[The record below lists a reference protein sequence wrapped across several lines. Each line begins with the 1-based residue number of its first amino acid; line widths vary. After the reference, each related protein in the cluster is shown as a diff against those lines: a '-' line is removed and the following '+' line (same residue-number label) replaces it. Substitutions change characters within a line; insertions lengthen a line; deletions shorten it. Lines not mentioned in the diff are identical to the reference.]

1 MPYTLSDAAKARR
14 SELDLVRVLPELLTH
29 HMEKR
34 PDLPLFTFWLPTE
47 KTWKTINVKETV
59 EQITRWRHAL
69 VKEGLTKG
77 DRCAMLLPNGIN
89 AILFDQS
96 VLANALV
103 PVPLHAVDTAG
114 SSSYIINDSGAKLL
128 VTGRLNR
135 WEAIR
140 DTEDH
145 PALKTVVI
153 TGEPVQEHQDGDV
166 RVVGL
171 DQWLTEGNGTE
182 LPAGPEPQDLAAL
195 VYTSGTTGKPKGVML
210 THRAIL
216 ANVTGVL
223 QNICPEPE
231 DVWLSFLPL
240 SHTFERTTTY
250 YTAMGFGNRVA
261 FNRNIGLLADDLK
274 VIRPTILMSVPR
286 IYEKVYDKIQDALVK
301 KPAFVQKLF
310 HTAVDVGYRR
320 FCRENGLPVQ
330 GGFLSLF
337 DPLIAG
343 FLDKKVGA
351 GIRDIFGGRPRI
363 FISGGAAFNPEV
375 SRTFL
380 GLGINILQ
388 GYGMTETA
396 PIMSVNKVGDN
407 HPQTVGPALVNIEVR
422 VGENDELQMRGPS
435 LMNGYWN
442 RPADTKAVFT
452 EDGWLRTGDQ
462 ADIFSDGHIRIKGRI
477 KEIIVTSTGEKV
489 PPADLEQALESDHL
503 VSQAMVVGENRPY
516 IAALVVLNAQEWKKL
531 AAELKLDADDPLSL
545 ETRAARQAVLRRVKA
560 AAAGFPNYAVP
571 RQVRLFLEPWSI
583 ENGLM
588 TPTLKLK
595 RGPMRIRFADAIES
609 LYAVTLQLGW
619 RLTRNRSE

>member
-1 MPYTLSDAAKARR
+1 MTYTLSDAAKARR

-442 RPADTKAVFT
+442 RPADTRAVFT

-609 LYAVTLQLGW
+609 LYAEVKV
-619 RLTRNRSE
+619 

>member
-1 MPYTLSDAAKARR
+1 MTYTLSDAAKARR

-140 DTEDH
+140 DTENH

-171 DQWLTEGNGTE
+171 DQWLTEGNGNE

-223 QNICPEPE
+223 QNLCPEPE
-231 DVWLSFLPL
+231 DVWFSFLPL

-274 VIRPTILMSVPR
+274 VIRPTIMMSVPR
-286 IYEKVYDKIQDALVK
+286 IYEKVYDKIQDTLVK

-337 DPLIAG
+337 DPLVAG

-351 GIRDIFGGRPRI
+351 GIRGIFGGRPRI

-422 VGENDELQMRGPS
+422 VGDNDELQMRGPS

-545 ETRAARQAVLRRVKA
+545 DTRAARQAVLRRVKA

-609 LYAVTLQLGW
+609 LYAEVKV
-619 RLTRNRSE
+619 

>member
-1 MPYTLSDAAKARR
+1 MTYTLSDAAKARR

-310 HTAVDVGYRR
+310 HTAVHVGYRR

-351 GIRDIFGGRPRI
+351 GIRGIFGGRPRI

-531 AAELKLDADDPLSL
+531 ATELKLDADDPLSL

-609 LYAVTLQLGW
+609 LYAEVKV
-619 RLTRNRSE
+619 

>member
-1 MPYTLSDAAKARR
+1 MTYTLSDAAKARR

-34 PDLPLFTFWLPTE
+34 PNLPLFTFWLPTE

-140 DTEDH
+140 DTENH

-171 DQWLTEGNGTE
+171 DQWLTEGNGNE

-223 QNICPEPE
+223 QNLCPEPE
-231 DVWLSFLPL
+231 DVWFSFLPL

-274 VIRPTILMSVPR
+274 VIRPTIMMSVPR
-286 IYEKVYDKIQDALVK
+286 IYEKVYDKIQDTLVK

-320 FCRENGLPVQ
+320 FCRKNGLPVQ

-337 DPLIAG
+337 DPLLAG

-351 GIRDIFGGRPRI
+351 GIRGIFGGRPRI

-407 HPQTVGPALVNIEVR
+407 HPQTVGPALANIEVR

-531 AAELKLDADDPLSL
+531 AAELKLDAEDPLSL
-545 ETRAARQAVLRRVKA
+545 EARAARQAVLRRVKA

-609 LYAVTLQLGW
+609 LYAEVKV
-619 RLTRNRSE
+619 

>member
-1 MPYTLSDAAKARR
+1 MTYTLSDAAKARR

-145 PALKTVVI
+145 PALRTVVI
-153 TGEPVQEHQDGDV
+153 TGEPVQEHQDGNV

-223 QNICPEPE
+223 QNLCPEPE

-274 VIRPTILMSVPR
+274 VIRPTIMMSVPR

-351 GIRDIFGGRPRI
+351 GIRGIFGGRPRI

-531 AAELKLDADDPLSL
+531 AAELKLDAEDPLSL
-545 ETRAARQAVLRRVKA
+545 DTRAARQAVLRRVKA

-609 LYAVTLQLGW
+609 LYAEVKV
-619 RLTRNRSE
+619 

>member
-1 MPYTLSDAAKARR
+1 MTYTLSDAAKARR

-140 DTEDH
+140 DTENH

-274 VIRPTILMSVPR
+274 VIQPTILMSVPR

-351 GIRDIFGGRPRI
+351 GIRGIFGGRPRI

-531 AAELKLDADDPLSL
+531 ATELKLDADDPLSL

-609 LYAVTLQLGW
+609 LYAEVKV
-619 RLTRNRSE
+619 

>member
-1 MPYTLSDAAKARR
+1 MTYTLSDAAKARR

-77 DRCAMLLPNGIN
+77 DRCTMLLPNGIN

-171 DQWLTEGNGTE
+171 DQWLTEGNGSE

-223 QNICPEPE
+223 QNLCPEPE

-274 VIRPTILMSVPR
+274 VIRPTIMMSVPR
-286 IYEKVYDKIQDALVK
+286 IYEKVYDKIQDTLVK

-351 GIRDIFGGRPRI
+351 GIRGIFGGRPRI

-422 VGENDELQMRGPS
+422 VGENDELQIRGPS

-545 ETRAARQAVLRRVKA
+545 DTRAARQAVLRRVKA

-609 LYAVTLQLGW
+609 LYAEVKV
-619 RLTRNRSE
+619 

>member
-1 MPYTLSDAAKARR
+1 MTHTLSDAAKARR
-14 SELDLVRVLPELLTH
+14 SELDLIRVLPELLTH

-128 VTGRLNR
+128 ATGRLNR

-153 TGEPVQEHQDGDV
+153 TGEPVQEHQDGNV

-223 QNICPEPE
+223 QNLCPEPE
-231 DVWLSFLPL
+231 DVWFSFLPL

-274 VIRPTILMSVPR
+274 VIRPTIMMSVPR

-343 FLDKKVGA
+343 FLDKKVGV
-351 GIRDIFGGRPRI
+351 GIRSIFGGRPRI

-407 HPQTVGPALVNIEVR
+407 HPQTVGPALGNIEVR
-422 VGENDELQMRGPS
+422 VGDNDELQMRGPS

-442 RPADTKAVFT
+442 RPADTRAVFT

-531 AAELKLDADDPLSL
+531 ASELKLDADDPLSL
-545 ETRAARQAVLRRVKA
+545 DTRAARQAVLRRVKA

-609 LYAVTLQLGW
+609 LYAEVKV
-619 RLTRNRSE
+619 

>member
-1 MPYTLSDAAKARR
+1 MTHTLSDAAKARR
-14 SELDLVRVLPELLTH
+14 SELDLIRVLPELLTH

-128 VTGRLNR
+128 ATGRLNR

-145 PALKTVVI
+145 PALRTVVI
-153 TGEPVQEHQDGDV
+153 TGEPVQEHQDSNV

-216 ANVTGVL
+216 ANITGVL
-223 QNICPEPE
+223 QNLCPEPE
-231 DVWLSFLPL
+231 DVWFSFLPL

-274 VIRPTILMSVPR
+274 VIRPTIMMSVPR

-330 GGFLSLF
+330 GGFLSHF

-351 GIRDIFGGRPRI
+351 GIRSIFGGRPRI

-422 VGENDELQMRGPS
+422 VGDNDELQMRGPS

-442 RPADTKAVFT
+442 RPADTRAVFT

-531 AAELKLDADDPLSL
+531 ASELKLDADDPLSL
-545 ETRAARQAVLRRVKA
+545 DTRAARQAVLRRVKA

-609 LYAVTLQLGW
+609 LYAEVKV
-619 RLTRNRSE
+619 

>member
-1 MPYTLSDAAKARR
+1 MTYTLSDAAKARR

-140 DTEDH
+140 DTENH

-153 TGEPVQEHQDGDV
+153 TGEPVQEHQDGNV

-171 DQWLTEGNGTE
+171 DQWLAEGNGTE

-223 QNICPEPE
+223 QNLCPEPE

-274 VIRPTILMSVPR
+274 VIRPTIMMSVPR
-286 IYEKVYDKIQDALVK
+286 IYEKVYDKIQDTLVK

-351 GIRDIFGGRPRI
+351 GIRGIFGGRPRI

-531 AAELKLDADDPLSL
+531 AAELKLDAEDPLSL

-609 LYAVTLQLGW
+609 LYAEVKV
-619 RLTRNRSE
+619 

>member
-1 MPYTLSDAAKARR
+1 MTYTLSDAAKARR

-145 PALKTVVI
+145 PALRTVVI
-153 TGEPVQEHQDGDV
+153 TGEPVQEHQDGNV

-171 DQWLTEGNGTE
+171 DQWLTEGKGTE

-223 QNICPEPE
+223 QNLCPEPE

-274 VIRPTILMSVPR
+274 VIRPTIMMSVPR

-337 DPLIAG
+337 DPLIVG
-343 FLDKKVGA
+343 VLDKKVGA
-351 GIRDIFGGRPRI
+351 GIRSIFGGRPRI

-422 VGENDELQMRGPS
+422 VGDNDELQMRGPS

-503 VSQAMVVGENRPY
+503 VSQTMVVGENRPY
-516 IAALVVLNAQEWKKL
+516 IAALVVLNTQEWKKL
-531 AAELKLDADDPLSL
+531 ASELKLDADDPLSL
-545 ETRAARQAVLRRVKA
+545 DTRAARQAVLRRVKA

-609 LYAVTLQLGW
+609 LYAEVKV
-619 RLTRNRSE
+619 

>member
-1 MPYTLSDAAKARR
+1 MTYTLSDAAKARR

-145 PALKTVVI
+145 PALRTVVI
-153 TGEPVQEHQDGDV
+153 TGEPVQEHQDGNV

-223 QNICPEPE
+223 QNLCPEPE

-274 VIRPTILMSVPR
+274 VIRPTIMMSVPR

-351 GIRDIFGGRPRI
+351 GIRGIFGGRPRI

-442 RPADTKAVFT
+442 RPTDTKAVFT

-545 ETRAARQAVLRRVKA
+545 DTRAARQAVLRRVKA

-609 LYAVTLQLGW
+609 LYAEVKV
-619 RLTRNRSE
+619 

>member
-1 MPYTLSDAAKARR
+1 MTYTLSDAAKARR

-77 DRCAMLLPNGIN
+77 DRCAMLLSNGIN

-351 GIRDIFGGRPRI
+351 GIRGIFGGRPRI

-422 VGENDELQMRGPS
+422 VGDNDELQMRGPS

-609 LYAVTLQLGW
+609 LYAEVKV
-619 RLTRNRSE
+619 

>member
-1 MPYTLSDAAKARR
+1 MTYTLSDAAKARR

-182 LPAGPEPQDLAAL
+182 LPAGPKPQDLAAL

-351 GIRDIFGGRPRI
+351 GIRGIFGGRPRI

-531 AAELKLDADDPLSL
+531 ATELKLDADDSLSL

-609 LYAVTLQLGW
+609 LYAEVKV
-619 RLTRNRSE
+619 

>member
-1 MPYTLSDAAKARR
+1 MTYTLSDAAKARR

-274 VIRPTILMSVPR
+274 VIQPTILMSVPR

-351 GIRDIFGGRPRI
+351 GIRGIFGGRPRI

-531 AAELKLDADDPLSL
+531 ATELKLDADDPLSL

-609 LYAVTLQLGW
+609 LYAEVKV
-619 RLTRNRSE
+619 

>member
-1 MPYTLSDAAKARR
+1 MTYTLSDAAKARR

-140 DTEDH
+140 DTENH

-153 TGEPVQEHQDGDV
+153 TGEPVQEHQDGNV

-223 QNICPEPE
+223 QNLCPEPE

-274 VIRPTILMSVPR
+274 VIRPTIMMSVPR

-351 GIRDIFGGRPRI
+351 GIRGIFGGRPRI

-422 VGENDELQMRGPS
+422 VGDNDELQMRGPS

-442 RPADTKAVFT
+442 RPTDTKAVFT

-531 AAELKLDADDPLSL
+531 AAELKLDAEDPLSL

-609 LYAVTLQLGW
+609 LYAEVKV
-619 RLTRNRSE
+619 

>member
-1 MPYTLSDAAKARR
+1 MTYTLSDAAKARR

-59 EQITRWRHAL
+59 DQITRWRHAL

-171 DQWLTEGNGTE
+171 DQWLTEGNGTQ

-330 GGFLSLF
+330 GGLLSLF

-351 GIRDIFGGRPRI
+351 GIRGIFGGRPRI

-609 LYAVTLQLGW
+609 LYAEVKV
-619 RLTRNRSE
+619 

>member
-1 MPYTLSDAAKARR
+1 MTYTLSDAAKARR

-145 PALKTVVI
+145 PALRTVVI

-223 QNICPEPE
+223 QNLCPEPE

-351 GIRDIFGGRPRI
+351 GIRGIFGGRPRI

-422 VGENDELQMRGPS
+422 VGDNDELQMRGPS

-545 ETRAARQAVLRRVKA
+545 DTRAARQAVLRRVKA

-609 LYAVTLQLGW
+609 LYAEVKV
-619 RLTRNRSE
+619 

>member
-1 MPYTLSDAAKARR
+1 MTYTLSDAAKARR

-140 DTEDH
+140 DTENH

-153 TGEPVQEHQDGDV
+153 TGEPVQEHQDGNV

-223 QNICPEPE
+223 QNLCPEPE

-274 VIRPTILMSVPR
+274 VIRPTIMMSVPR
-286 IYEKVYDKIQDALVK
+286 IYEKVYDKIQDTLVK

-351 GIRDIFGGRPRI
+351 GIRGIFGGRPRI

-545 ETRAARQAVLRRVKA
+545 DTRAARQAVLRRVKA

-609 LYAVTLQLGW
+609 LYAEVKV
-619 RLTRNRSE
+619 

>member
-1 MPYTLSDAAKARR
+1 MTYTLSDAAKARR

-351 GIRDIFGGRPRI
+351 GIRGIFGGRPRI

-503 VSQAMVVGENRPY
+503 VSQTMVVGENRPY

-531 AAELKLDADDPLSL
+531 ATELKLDADDSLSL

-609 LYAVTLQLGW
+609 LYAEVKV
-619 RLTRNRSE
+619 

>member
-1 MPYTLSDAAKARR
+1 MTYTLSDAAKARR

-145 PALKTVVI
+145 PALRTVVI
-153 TGEPVQEHQDGDV
+153 TGEPVQEHQDGNV

-171 DQWLTEGNGTE
+171 GQWLTEGNGTE

-223 QNICPEPE
+223 QNLCPEPE

-274 VIRPTILMSVPR
+274 VIRPTIMMSVPR

-320 FCRENGLPVQ
+320 FCRDNGLPVQ

-351 GIRDIFGGRPRI
+351 GIRGIFGGRPRI

-442 RPADTKAVFT
+442 RPTDTKAVFT

-545 ETRAARQAVLRRVKA
+545 DTRAARQAVLRRVKA

-609 LYAVTLQLGW
+609 LYAEVKV
-619 RLTRNRSE
+619 

>member
-1 MPYTLSDAAKARR
+1 MTYTLSDAAKARR

-59 EQITRWRHAL
+59 EQTTRWRHAL

-145 PALKTVVI
+145 PALRTVVI
-153 TGEPVQEHQDGDV
+153 TGEPVQEHQDGNV

-182 LPAGPEPQDLAAL
+182 LPTGPEPQDLAAL

-223 QNICPEPE
+223 QNLCPEPE

-274 VIRPTILMSVPR
+274 VIRPTIMMSVPR
-286 IYEKVYDKIQDALVK
+286 IYEKVYDKIQDTLVK

-351 GIRDIFGGRPRI
+351 GIRGIFGGRPRI

-531 AAELKLDADDPLSL
+531 AAELKLDAEDPLSL

-595 RGPMRIRFADAIES
+595 RGPMCIRFADAIES
-609 LYAVTLQLGW
+609 LYAEVKV
-619 RLTRNRSE
+619 

>member
-1 MPYTLSDAAKARR
+1 MTYTLSDAAKARR

-145 PALKTVVI
+145 PALRTVVI
-153 TGEPVQEHQDGDV
+153 TGEPVQEHQDGNV
-166 RVVGL
+166 RVVEL
-171 DQWLTEGNGTE
+171 DQWLTEGNDTE

-223 QNICPEPE
+223 QNLCPEPE

-274 VIRPTILMSVPR
+274 VIRPTIMMSVPR

-351 GIRDIFGGRPRI
+351 GIRGIFGGRPRI

-422 VGENDELQMRGPS
+422 VGDNDELQMRGPS

-442 RPADTKAVFT
+442 RPTDTKAVFT

-545 ETRAARQAVLRRVKA
+545 DTRAARQAVLRRVKA

-609 LYAVTLQLGW
+609 LYAEVKV
-619 RLTRNRSE
+619 

>member
-1 MPYTLSDAAKARR
+1 MTYTLSDAAKARR

-351 GIRDIFGGRPRI
+351 GIRGIFGGRPRI

-609 LYAVTLQLGW
+609 LYAEVKV
-619 RLTRNRSE
+619 

>member
-1 MPYTLSDAAKARR
+1 MTYTLSDAAKARR

-145 PALKTVVI
+145 PALRTVVI
-153 TGEPVQEHQDGDV
+153 TGEPVQEHQDGNV

-171 DQWLTEGNGTE
+171 DQWLAEGNGTE

-223 QNICPEPE
+223 QNLCPEPE

-274 VIRPTILMSVPR
+274 VIRPTIMMSVPR
-286 IYEKVYDKIQDALVK
+286 IYEKVYDKIQDTLVK

-351 GIRDIFGGRPRI
+351 GIRGIFGGRPRI

-531 AAELKLDADDPLSL
+531 AAELKLDAEDPLSL

-609 LYAVTLQLGW
+609 LYAEVKV
-619 RLTRNRSE
+619 

>member
-1 MPYTLSDAAKARR
+1 MTYTLSDAAKARR

-29 HMEKR
+29 HIEKR

-153 TGEPVQEHQDGDV
+153 TGEPVQAHQDGDV

-171 DQWLTEGNGTE
+171 DQWLTEGSGTE

-351 GIRDIFGGRPRI
+351 GIRGIFGGRPRI

-531 AAELKLDADDPLSL
+531 ATELKLDADDSLSL

-609 LYAVTLQLGW
+609 LYAEVKV
-619 RLTRNRSE
+619 

>member
-1 MPYTLSDAAKARR
+1 MTYTLSDAAKARR

-531 AAELKLDADDPLSL
+531 ATELKLDAEDPLSL

-609 LYAVTLQLGW
+609 LYAEVKV
-619 RLTRNRSE
+619 

>member
-1 MPYTLSDAAKARR
+1 MTYTLSDAAKARR

-140 DTEDH
+140 DTENH

-171 DQWLTEGNGTE
+171 DQWLTEGNGNE

-223 QNICPEPE
+223 QNLCPEPE
-231 DVWLSFLPL
+231 DVWFSFLPL

-274 VIRPTILMSVPR
+274 VIRPTIMMSVPR
-286 IYEKVYDKIQDALVK
+286 IYEKVYDKIQDTLVK

-320 FCRENGLPVQ
+320 FCRKNGLPVQ

-337 DPLIAG
+337 DPLLAG

-351 GIRDIFGGRPRI
+351 GIRGIFGGRPRI

-531 AAELKLDADDPLSL
+531 AAELKLDAEDPLSL

-588 TPTLKLK
+588 TPTLKLALSS
-595 RGPMRIRFADAIES
+595 ICEDSCQRFLLWYVRPPHS
-609 LYAVTLQLGW
+609 QQ
-619 RLTRNRSE
+619 R

>member
-1 MPYTLSDAAKARR
+1 MTYTLSDAAKARR

-351 GIRDIFGGRPRI
+351 GIRGIFGGRPRI

-422 VGENDELQMRGPS
+422 VGDNDELQMRGPS

-503 VSQAMVVGENRPY
+503 VSQTMVVGENRPY

-609 LYAVTLQLGW
+609 LYAEVKV
-619 RLTRNRSE
+619 

>member
-1 MPYTLSDAAKARR
+1 MTYTLSDAAKARR

-140 DTEDH
+140 DTENH

-223 QNICPEPE
+223 QNLCPEPE
-231 DVWLSFLPL
+231 DVWFSFLPL

-274 VIRPTILMSVPR
+274 VIRPTIMMSVPR

-351 GIRDIFGGRPRI
+351 GIRGIFGGRPRI

-435 LMNGYWN
+435 LMSGYWN

-545 ETRAARQAVLRRVKA
+545 ETRAVRQAVLRRVKA

-609 LYAVTLQLGW
+609 LYAEVKV
-619 RLTRNRSE
+619 

>member
-1 MPYTLSDAAKARR
+1 MTYTLSDAAKARR

-153 TGEPVQEHQDGDV
+153 TGEPVQAHQDGDV

-351 GIRDIFGGRPRI
+351 GIRGIFGGRPRI

-531 AAELKLDADDPLSL
+531 ATELKLDADDSLSL

-609 LYAVTLQLGW
+609 LYAEVKV
-619 RLTRNRSE
+619 

>member
-1 MPYTLSDAAKARR
+1 MTYTLSDAAKARR

-145 PALKTVVI
+145 PALRTVVI
-153 TGEPVQEHQDGDV
+153 TGEPVQEHQDGNV

-171 DQWLTEGNGTE
+171 DQWLTEGKGTE

-223 QNICPEPE
+223 QNLCPEPE

-274 VIRPTILMSVPR
+274 VIRPTIMMSVPR

-351 GIRDIFGGRPRI
+351 GIRGIFGGRPRI

-422 VGENDELQMRGPS
+422 VGDNDELQMRGPS

-531 AAELKLDADDPLSL
+531 ASELKLDADDPLSL
-545 ETRAARQAVLRRVKA
+545 DTRAARQAVLRRVKA

-609 LYAVTLQLGW
+609 LYAEVKV
-619 RLTRNRSE
+619 

>member
-1 MPYTLSDAAKARR
+1 MTYTLSDAAKARR

-231 DVWLSFLPL
+231 DVWISFLPL

-351 GIRDIFGGRPRI
+351 GIRGIFGGRPRI

-545 ETRAARQAVLRRVKA
+545 DTRAARQAVLRRVKA

-609 LYAVTLQLGW
+609 LYAEVKV
-619 RLTRNRSE
+619 

>member
-1 MPYTLSDAAKARR
+1 MTYTLSDAAKTRR

-351 GIRDIFGGRPRI
+351 GIRGIFGGRPRI

-609 LYAVTLQLGW
+609 LYAEVKV
-619 RLTRNRSE
+619 

>member
-1 MPYTLSDAAKARR
+1 MTYTLSDAAKARR

-231 DVWLSFLPL
+231 DVWISFLPL

-351 GIRDIFGGRPRI
+351 GIRGIFGGRPRI

-422 VGENDELQMRGPS
+422 VGDNDELQMRGPS

-609 LYAVTLQLGW
+609 LYAEVKV
-619 RLTRNRSE
+619 

>member
-1 MPYTLSDAAKARR
+1 MTYTLSDAAKARR
-14 SELDLVRVLPELLTH
+14 NELDLVRVLPELLTH

-145 PALKTVVI
+145 PALRTVVI
-153 TGEPVQEHQDGDV
+153 TGEPVQEHQDGNV

-182 LPAGPEPQDLAAL
+182 LLAGPEPQDLAAL

-223 QNICPEPE
+223 QNLCPEPE

-274 VIRPTILMSVPR
+274 VIRPTIMMSVPR

-351 GIRDIFGGRPRI
+351 GIRGIFGGRPRI

-422 VGENDELQMRGPS
+422 VGDNDELQMRGPS

-545 ETRAARQAVLRRVKA
+545 DTRAARQAVLRRVKA

-609 LYAVTLQLGW
+609 LYAEVKV
-619 RLTRNRSE
+619 

>member
-1 MPYTLSDAAKARR
+1 MTYTLSDAAKARR

-153 TGEPVQEHQDGDV
+153 TGEPVQEHQDSDV

-343 FLDKKVGA
+343 VLDKKVGA
-351 GIRDIFGGRPRI
+351 GIRGIFGGRPRI

-531 AAELKLDADDPLSL
+531 ATELKLDADDSLSL

-609 LYAVTLQLGW
+609 LYAEVKV
-619 RLTRNRSE
+619 

>member
-1 MPYTLSDAAKARR
+1 MTHTLSDAAKTRR
-14 SELDLVRVLPELLTH
+14 SELDLIRVLPELLTH

-145 PALKTVVI
+145 PALRTVVI
-153 TGEPVQEHQDGDV
+153 TGEPVQEHQDSNV

-223 QNICPEPE
+223 QNLCPEPE
-231 DVWLSFLPL
+231 DVWFSFLPL

-274 VIRPTILMSVPR
+274 VIRPTIMMSVPR

-343 FLDKKVGA
+343 VLDKKVGA
-351 GIRDIFGGRPRI
+351 GIRGIFGGRPRI

-407 HPQTVGPALVNIEVR
+407 HPQTVGPALGNIEVR
-422 VGENDELQMRGPS
+422 VGDNDELQMRGPS

-531 AAELKLDADDPLSL
+531 ASELKLDADDPLSL
-545 ETRAARQAVLRRVKA
+545 ETRTARQAVLRRVKA

-609 LYAVTLQLGW
+609 LYAEVKV
-619 RLTRNRSE
+619 

>member
-1 MPYTLSDAAKARR
+1 MTYTLSDAAKARR

-351 GIRDIFGGRPRI
+351 GIRGIFGGRPRI

-531 AAELKLDADDPLSL
+531 ATELKLDAEDPLSL

-609 LYAVTLQLGW
+609 LYAEVKV
-619 RLTRNRSE
+619 